1 MLKISIRKRMD
12 VDPTSSERL
21 LGYSIIIPAYNEGAR
36 VGATLEKVL
45 AYVDEA
51 GWDAEII
58 AVDDGSRD
66 NTVEIIRGYAEK
78 NPRLRLLQNPG
89 NRGKGYS
96 VRNGMLHAQG
106 ELLLFSDADL
116 SAPIEE
122 ADKLFGRDRRGRG
135 HRHWLTLA
143 APRSADSAATFLSA
157 DLRAHFQSVVAHYA
171 GPDFKDTQ
179 CGFKA
184 FTRDAA
190 EKIFPLQKIERWGFD
205 PELLYLAKKL
215 KFKVAEVPVEWAHC
229 EGTRI
234 SPLRD
239 GTRMFVEMLKIRWN
253 AITGKYDGGGNNTF
267 RSGAGGLR
275 RTLRFRMRGRPL
287 LQTLSHGCRHVRKA
301 NSHVALHIPPNN
313 LDGSGEV
320 IFSRRAAK
328 TRWSGLTPRVFPVPR
343 RAQPRRR

>member
-1 MLKISIRKRMD
+1 MLTMGMVQSGELNAENVHTQRMG
-12 VDPTSSERL
+12 VDPTTSDRL

-45 AYVDEA
+45 AYVDKQA
-51 GWDAEII
+51 WNAEII

-66 NTVEIIRGYAEK
+66 NTAEIIRGYAEK

-122 ADKLFGRDRRGRG
+122 ADKLFGAIAGGADIAIGSRWLRRDLQTQRQPFYRQIFGRVFNLLLRITLG
-135 HRHWLTLA
+135 LT
-143 APRSADSAATFLSA
+143 
-157 DLRAHFQSVVAHYA
+157 Y
-171 GPDFKDTQ
+171 KDTQ

-205 PELLYLAKKL
+205 PELLYLARKL
-215 KFKVAEVPVEWAHC
+215 KFKVAEVPVEWAHS

-253 AITGKYDGGGNNTF
+253 ALTGKYDGG
-267 RSGAGGLR
+267 
-275 RTLRFRMRGRPL
+275 
-287 LQTLSHGCRHVRKA
+287 
-301 NSHVALHIPPNN
+301 
-313 LDGSGEV
+313 
-320 IFSRRAAK
+320 AK
-328 TRWSGLTPRVFPVPR
+328 
-343 RAQPRRR
+343 